1 MIALADAGYVVRVF
15 RRSLVVASAAA
26 LLSTAV
32 IGQPASATA
41 TATAK
46 VSCTNADRYISYPS
60 TTHATA
66 VKWAVRVDW
75 CYDGKTVSNIRH
87 YDYLKEDGGGVAD
100 YQGLIQNQLSYPG
113 STHYEATLVKQ
124 AKIALCVFKIGCYR
138 TYYPFERFV
147 LGNNGSYRLEQ
158 KK

>member
-1 MIALADAGYVVRVF
+1 MMRVL
-15 RRSLVVASAAA
+15 RNWCRPLAAA
-26 LLSTAV
+26 AC
-32 IGQPASATA
+32 ATA
-41 TATAK
+41 LLTTTLSGQAAAEASTPAK
-46 VSCTNADRYISYPS
+46 VSCTYADRYISYPS

-66 VKWAVRVDW
+66 VQWAVRVDW

-100 YQGLIQNQLSYPG
+100 YKGLIQNQLTYPG
-113 STHYEATLVKQ
+113 SVHYEATLVKQ
-124 AKIALCVFKIGCYR
+124 AKIALCVLKVGCYR

-158 KK
+158 RK

>member
-1 MIALADAGYVVRVF
+1 MRLVVQVLRKAVLAASATVALAAT
-15 RRSLVVASAAA
+15 ASA
-26 LLSTAV
+26 
-32 IGQPASATA
+32 GQPASAA
-41 TATAK
+41 PAK
-46 VSCTNADRYISYPS
+46 TSCTFADRYISYPS

-113 STHYEATLVKQ
+113 SRHYEATLVKQ

-138 TYYPFERFV
+138 TYYPLERFV

-158 KK
+158 RK

>member
-1 MIALADAGYVVRVF
+1 VITLADAGYDVRVF
-15 RRSLVVASAAA
+15 RRSLVVISAAA
-26 LLSTAV
+26 LMSTAV
-32 IGQPASATA
+32 IGQPASAA
-41 TATAK
+41 AK
-46 VSCTNADRYISYPS
+46 VSCTYADRYISYPS

-100 YQGLIQNQLSYPG
+100 YQGLIQNQLTYPG
-113 STHYEATLVKQ
+113 SVHYEATLVKQ

-138 TYYPFERFV
+138 TYYPFEKFV
-147 LGNNGSYRLEQ
+147 LGNNGSYRIEQ